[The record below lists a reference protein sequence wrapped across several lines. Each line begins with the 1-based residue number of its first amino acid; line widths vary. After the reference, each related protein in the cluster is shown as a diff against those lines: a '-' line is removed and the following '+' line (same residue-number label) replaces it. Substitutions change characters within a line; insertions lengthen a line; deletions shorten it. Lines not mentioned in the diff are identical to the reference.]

1 MKSYQQIRELL
12 PRTIGDISTIHD
24 LVELLLDLRLEVVIS
39 QLHDLLVRHHPV
51 QIQLSIHS
59 LADDVIEFQGILV
72 CYHILGKLKAITKV
86 CTYLVDQLVLLVL
99 THETLEPAGEV
110 PVGCLSGH
118 VGATRWPSVQH

>member
-51 QIQLSIHS
+51 QIQLRIPC
-59 LADDVIEFQGILV
+59 LVDDVVKFQGVLV
-72 CYHILGKLKAITKV
+72 CYHILGKLKTIEKCART
-86 CTYLVDQLVLLVL
+86 
-99 THETLEPAGEV
+99 
-110 PVGCLSGH
+110 S
-118 VGATRWPSVQH
+118 